1 MGYYIDQLAEQDRK
15 RRLSEL
21 LFSEGENFTVTQ
33 APPQGNT
40 LADIIRNPNQ
50 NWSQE
55 TKDALNAY
63 NARLSNSSISS
74 RGINPN
80 FMAGDPYMPPQQ
92 QQLQQQPQVAQGDF
106 GQVPVDTPYGR
117 GRYMKGDNTRV
128 VLDNGRVVDLGRD
141 TGRERAMMKEN
152 LALEKTRAEI
162 AAMQAKPQLESPQQK
177 LANELIAAEA
187 RSKLP
192 YTPEGTRLAAIKLE
206 GEKAKMG
213 KALPSPA
220 VTSLSAAGAAVED
233 TSRSKRTFK
242 DEYGGK
248 TIMGR
253 LSNTIGKLVG
263 DDTGQVQWWQ
273 DYDSA
278 QNLARNAL
286 FGSAL
291 TNTEKEAWE
300 MIAVNPRMDADEI
313 KKNIDRKQALEA
325 RAASKLG
332 RAYAAGG
339 YSKDQIK
346 ELLGDAAVYLE
357 SGAPSVTDPS
367 NNAVGA
373 VKVNSVNE
381 AMKLKSG
388 TRFIDPNGVERVRP

>member
-206 GEKAKMG
+206 EEKAKMG

>member
-1 MGYYIDQLAEQDRK
+1 MAM
-15 RRLSEL
+15 
-21 LFSEGENFTVTQ
+21 
-33 APPQGNT
+33 T
-40 LADIIRNPNQ
+40 LADLMRSGKTPEEI
-50 NWSQE
+50 
-55 TKDALNAY
+55 NAI
-63 NARLSNSSISS
+63 LSGSTVSS
-74 RGINPN
+74 GTLDPN
-80 FMAGDPYMPPQQ
+80 FMAGEPYMPPQQ
-92 QQLQQQPQVAQGDF
+92 TQPMNSLVNMRTGREVQLLDAMGRPSQSQAQGPAVDF
-106 GQVPVDTPYGR
+106 TQGPVDTLMGR
-117 GRYMKGDNTRV
+117 GYYMKGDNTRV

-141 TGRERAMMKEN
+141 TGRERAMMKED
-152 LALEKTRAEI
+152 LGLQKMRAEI
-162 AAMQAKPQLESPQQK
+162 DQMRAKPQLESPQQK

-206 GEKAKMG
+206 QEKAKMG

>member
-21 LFSEGENFTVTQ
+21 LSSEGENFTVTQ

-117 GRYMKGDNTRV
+117 GRYIKGDNTRV

-206 GEKAKMG
+206 QEKAKMG

-220 VTSLSAAGAAVED
+220 VTSLSAVGAAVED